1 MGGKFST
8 GNGGAPP
15 QGGTGTSSA
24 NGGRVPL
31 ERAAISPGQGAPSRY
46 RPLSQQL
53 AIVPTVSV
61 VIPAKNEAQNLPIVL
76 GSLPDWV
83 DEVVLVDGHSVD
95 QTIAVAR
102 QCRPDIKVVTQ
113 PGEGKGNALLTGFKA
128 CTSDI
133 VVMMDGDGSTP
144 GTEIVRFV
152 AALVAGAD
160 FAKGS
165 RFANSGGSD
174 DITVGR
180 RLGNRILSGLVNL
193 TFGTRYTDLCYG
205 YNAFWSKHL
214 SDLYLDCGGFE
225 IETVMNI
232 RAAKA
237 ALRVQEVPSRERPR
251 VHGKSN
257 LHVVADGWRILK
269 AITVEASPRSHP
281 QPPEEGDFPPP
292 VAAAMTEAEAV
303 LHPTHGGIDWERT
316 VTQDLIDLT
325 GGGAAPAR
333 DGCVPDEFAVPGE
346 VVGTRS
352 DGSPSSVAPQAQ
364 LEDRTTPAAARRA
377 VDASRGMVSV
387 VICAYTNERWDDTRA
402 AVQSV
407 KDQSFANREIILVVD
422 HNPALY
428 SSFAAALPDI
438 TVTENREERGLS
450 GGKNTGLGVARGDVV
465 AFLDDDAVAEQDWL
479 KFLVHSYEDPA
490 VVGVGGLTLP
500 LWEEPR
506 PSWFP
511 KEFDWVVGCTYRGM
525 AESRGPVRN
534 LLGGNASFRRH
545 TLERVGGFQN
555 GIGRSSGRRP
565 LGCEETELCI
575 RVSQQLPGSVFL
587 FDDRAIIWHRIPA
600 GRSRF
605 SYFRSRC
612 YAEGLSKA
620 QVTANVGTRDGLS
633 TERRYATRT
642 LPTGIVQGVTDVMHG
657 DASGLER
664 TGAITVG
671 LCSTAAGYVAGSLRR
686 TKKRAPDDGEREAAG
701 ADQVH
706 QHPR

>member
-1 MGGKFST
+1 M
-8 GNGGAPP
+8 
-15 QGGTGTSSA
+15 SSA
-24 NGGRVPL
+24 SESRVTAEL
-31 ERAAISPGQGAPSRY
+31 TAIPPGQGAHSRY

-61 VIPAKNEAQNLPIVL
+61 VIPVKNEARNLPMVL
-76 GSLPDWV
+76 ASLPDWV

-95 QTIAVAR
+95 ETIAVAQ

-113 PGEGKGNALLTGFKA
+113 PGKGKGDALVAGFKA

-174 DITVGR
+174 DITAGR

-205 YNAFWSKHL
+205 YNAFWSDQL
-214 SDLYLDCGGFE
+214 PDLYLDCGGFE

-257 LHVVADGWRILK
+257 LHVVHDGWRILK
-269 AITVEASPRSHP
+269 AITVEASPRSHRHP
-281 QPPEEGDFPPP
+281 LEEYDYPAA
-292 VAAAMTEAEAV
+292 VAATMTQAKGVRDLTDDA
-303 LHPTHGGIDWERT
+303 IDWEQAS
-316 VTQDLIDLT
+316 TQDLGDLT
-325 GGGAAPAR
+325 DEGDAPATN
-333 DGCVPDEFAVPGE
+333 GNVPDQVADPDE
-346 VVGTRS
+346 VVGGS
-352 DGSPSSVAPQAQ
+352 DGPPNSVAPMAKT
-364 LEDRTTPAAARRA
+364 EDWISHAVVQRR
-377 VDASRGMVSV
+377 VDAHQGMVSV
-387 VICAYTNERWDDTRA
+387 VICAYTEQRWDDTLA

-407 KDQSFANREIILVVD
+407 RDQSFANREIILVVD
-422 HNPALY
+422 HNPALHA
-428 SSFAAALPDI
+428 SFAAALPDI
-438 TVTENREERGLS
+438 TVIENREEQGLS
-450 GGKNTGLGVARGDVV
+450 GGKNTGLGVARGDLV

-479 KFLVHSYEDPA
+479 KFFVDSYEDPA

-506 PSWFP
+506 PAWFP

-525 AESRGPVRN
+525 AESPGPVRN
-534 LLGGNASFRRH
+534 LLGGNASFRRD
-545 TLERVGGFQN
+545 TLTRVGGFQN
-555 GIGRSSGRRP
+555 GIGRSAGRRP

-575 RVSQQLPGSVFL
+575 RVNQQLPGSVFL
-587 FDDRAIIWHRIPA
+587 FDDRAIIWHRIPV

-620 QVTANVGTRDGLS
+620 QVTANVGTRDGLA
-633 TERRYATRT
+633 TERRYVART
-642 LPTGIVQGVTDVMHG
+642 LPSGIVHGVTDLMHG

-664 TGAITVG
+664 AGAITAG

-686 TKKRAPDDGEREAAG
+686 TRNGAAPDAELDAASV
-701 ADQVH
+701 DEVH
-706 QHPR
+706 QRQE

>member
-1 MGGKFST
+1 MGGTFST
-8 GNGGAPP
+8 GAGGASA
-15 QGGTGTSSA
+15 GGTEASA
-24 NGGRVPL
+24 TNGRPVAAEPL
-31 ERAAISPGQGAPSRY
+31 ARPPNQGLLARY

-61 VIPAKNEAQNLPIVL
+61 VIPVKNEARNLPMVL

-95 QTIAVAR
+95 ETIAVAR

-113 PGEGKGNALLTGFKA
+113 PGKGKGDALLAGFKA

-180 RLGNRILSGLVNL
+180 RLGNRIFSGLVNL

-205 YNAFWSKHL
+205 YNAFWSEHL
-214 SDLYLDCGGFE
+214 PDLYLDCGGFE

-257 LHVVADGWRILK
+257 LHVVFDGWRILK
-269 AITVEASPRSHP
+269 AITAEASPRSHR
-281 QPPEEGDFPPP
+281 QPAEEDMYSPA
-292 VAAAMTEAEAV
+292 VAAAMAKAEAV
-303 LHPTHGGIDWERT
+303 LHPAEGAVELERASEPG
-316 VTQDLIDLT
+316 V
-325 GGGAAPAR
+325 GAVLGDAP
-333 DGCVPDEFAVPGE
+333 DSG
-346 VVGTRS
+346 
-352 DGSPSSVAPQAQ
+352 AQ
-364 LEDRTTPAAARRA
+364 LEDLPTPAAARSA
-377 VDASRGMVSV
+377 LDPSRGMVSV
-387 VICAYTNERWDDTRA
+387 VICAYTEQRWDDTNA
-402 AVQSV
+402 AVESV
-407 KDQSFANREIILVVD
+407 RQQSFANREIILVVD

-428 SSFAAALPDI
+428 ASFAAALPDV
-438 TVTENREERGLS
+438 TVIENRQEQGLS
-450 GGKNTGLGVARGDVV
+450 GGKNTGIGAARGDVV

-506 PSWFP
+506 PAWFP
-511 KEFDWVVGCTYRGM
+511 RNSTGWSAARTSACP
-525 AESRGPVRN
+525 SRGAPGSEPPGWQCLVP
-534 LLGGNASFRRH
+534 SRH
-545 TLERVGGFQN
+545 A
-555 GIGRSSGRRP
+555 GRRRRFP
-565 LGCEETELCI
+565 E
-575 RVSQQLPGSVFL
+575 RN
-587 FDDRAIIWHRIPA
+587 RALQRAP
-600 GRSRF
+600 
-605 SYFRSRC
+605 
-612 YAEGLSKA
+612 
-620 QVTANVGTRDGLS
+620 
-633 TERRYATRT
+633 ATR
-642 LPTGIVQGVTDVMHG
+642 L
-657 DASGLER
+657 
-664 TGAITVG
+664 
-671 LCSTAAGYVAGSLRR
+671 
-686 TKKRAPDDGEREAAG
+686 
-701 ADQVH
+701 
-706 QHPR
+706 

>member
-8 GNGGAPP
+8 G
-15 QGGTGTSSA
+15 
-24 NGGRVPL
+24 
-31 ERAAISPGQGAPSRY
+31 ERAASEGGAGASAANGHAVAAERVDGPPGQGLRSQY
-46 RPLSQQL
+46 RPVSQQL

-61 VIPAKNEAQNLPIVL
+61 VIPAKNEARNLPMVL
-76 GSLPDWV
+76 GSLPEWV
-83 DEVVLVDGHSVD
+83 DEVVLVDGHSAD
-95 QTIAVAR
+95 ETIAVAR

-113 PGEGKGNALLTGFKA
+113 PGKGKGDALLAGFKA

-144 GTEIVRFV
+144 GSEIVRFV

-180 RLGNRILSGLVNL
+180 RLGNRIFSGLVNL
-193 TFGTRYTDLCYG
+193 AFGTRYTDLCYG
-205 YNAFWSKHL
+205 YNAFWSEHL
-214 SDLYLDCGGFE
+214 PDLYLDCGGFE

-257 LHVVADGWRILK
+257 LHVVFDGWRILK
-269 AITVEASPRSHP
+269 AITAEASPRSHP
-281 QPPEEGDFPPP
+281 QPPEEDLYSPA
-292 VAAAMTEAEAV
+292 VRAAMAKAETV
-303 LHPTHGGIDWERT
+303 LHPAADAVEVERPT
-316 VTQDLIDLT
+316 EPDVGPLGHDEPD
-325 GGGAAPAR
+325 P
-333 DGCVPDEFAVPGE
+333 DGP
-346 VVGTRS
+346 
-352 DGSPSSVAPQAQ
+352 
-364 LEDRTTPAAARRA
+364 LENLPTPAAARSA
-377 VDASRGMVSV
+377 VVVPSRGMVSV
-387 VICAYTNERWDDTRA
+387 VICAYTEQRWDDTHA
-402 AVQSV
+402 AVESV
-407 KDQSFANREIILVVD
+407 RQQSFAKREIILVVD

-428 SSFAAALPDI
+428 ASFAAALPDV
-438 TVTENREERGLS
+438 TVMENRQQQGLS
-450 GGKNTGLGVARGDVV
+450 GGKNTGLGAARGDVV

-479 KFLVHSYEDPA
+479 KFLVHAYEDPA

-506 PSWFP
+506 PAWFP
-511 KEFDWVVGCTYRGM
+511 EEFDWVVGCTYRGM
-525 AESRGPVRN
+525 TESRGPVRN
-534 LLGGNASFRRH
+534 LLGGNASFRRD

-555 GIGRSSGRRP
+555 GIGRSSGKRP

-575 RVSQQLPGSVFL
+575 RVSQQLPGSLFL

-642 LPTGIVQGVTDVMHG
+642 LPSGIVHGVADTMHG

-686 TKKRAPDDGEREAAG
+686 KKKRRPADGGLDAAG
-701 ADQVH
+701 GDPVH
-706 QHPR
+706 PPQQ

>member
-1 MGGKFST
+1 VIRKGCVGIEGRTPTST
-8 GNGGAPP
+8 GGLSRGESV
-15 QGGTGTSSA
+15 TTFA
-24 NGGRVPL
+24 NGSGVSAELTAMPPS
-31 ERAAISPGQGAPSRY
+31 EGALSRY

-53 AIVPTVSV
+53 AIAPTVSV
-61 VIPAKNEAQNLPIVL
+61 VIPAKNEARNLPIVL
-76 GSLPDWV
+76 GSLPEWV
-83 DEVVLVDGHSVD
+83 NEVVLVDGHSVD
-95 QTIAVAR
+95 QTVVVA
-102 QCRPDIKVVTQ
+102 QECRPDIKVVTQ
-113 PGEGKGNALLTGFKA
+113 PGKGKGDALLAGFEA

-160 FAKGS
+160 YAKGS

-174 DITVGR
+174 DITAGR

-232 RAAKA
+232 RAAKS

-251 VHGKSN
+251 MHGKSN
-257 LHVVADGWRILK
+257 LHVVFDGWRILK
-269 AITVEASPRSHP
+269 AITIEASPRSHP
-281 QPPEEGDFPPP
+281 QPPEENDYPPA
-292 VAAAMTEAEAV
+292 VAAAMPEVEAV
-303 LHPTHGGIDWERT
+303 GHPTGSSIDWGRA
-316 VTQDLIDLT
+316 VLDLT
-325 GGGAAPAR
+325 EGGALPAT
-333 DGCVPDEFAVPGE
+333 DGAVPE
-346 VVGTRS
+346 QVVGTRS
-352 DGSPSSVAPQAQ
+352 DGAPIRVAPTAQ
-364 LEDRTTPAAARRA
+364 LEETTTPAAARRPP
-377 VDASRGMVSV
+377 DSPGMVSV
-387 VICAYTNERWDDTRA
+387 VICAYTEQRWNDTQA

-407 KDQSFANREIILVVD
+407 RDQSFADREIILVVD
-422 HNPALY
+422 HNPTLHA
-428 SSFAAALPDI
+428 SFVAALPDI
-438 TVTENREERGLS
+438 TVIENREQRGLS

-479 KFLVHSYEDPA
+479 KFLVDSYEDPA
-490 VVGVGGLTLP
+490 VVGVGGVTLP

-506 PSWFP
+506 PAWFP

-525 AESRGPVRN
+525 PESRGPVRN
-534 LLGGNASFRRH
+534 PLGGNASFRRD
-545 TLERVGGFQN
+545 TLERIGGFQS
-555 GIGRSSGRRP
+555 GIGRSAGGRP

-575 RVSQQLPGSVFL
+575 RVSQRWPGSVFL
-587 FDDRAIIWHRIPA
+587 FDERAIIWHRIPS

-633 TERRYATRT
+633 TERRYVTTT
-642 LPTGIVQGVTDVMHG
+642 LATGIVQGVTDMMHG
-657 DASGLER
+657 DASGLVR
-664 TGAITVG
+664 AGAITVG
-671 LCSTAAGYVAGSLRR
+671 LCSTAAGYVAGSFGRAR
-686 TKKRAPDDGEREAAG
+686 KRAPGNGEQDAAR
-701 ADQVH
+701 ANQIR
-706 QHPR
+706 QLPR

>member
-8 GNGGAPP
+8 GPAGASV
-15 QGGTGTSSA
+15 GGTGASA
-24 NGGRVPL
+24 TNGRSVAAKRVARP
-31 ERAAISPGQGAPSRY
+31 PDQGVLARY

-61 VIPAKNEAQNLPIVL
+61 VIPVKNEARNLPMVL

-95 QTIAVAR
+95 ETIAVAR

-113 PGEGKGNALLTGFKA
+113 PGKGKGDALLAGFKA

-180 RLGNRILSGLVNL
+180 RLGNRIFSGLVNL

-205 YNAFWSKHL
+205 YNAFWSEHL
-214 SDLYLDCGGFE
+214 PDLYLDCGGFE

-257 LHVVADGWRILK
+257 LHVVFDGWRILK
-269 AITVEASPRSHP
+269 AITAEASPRSHR
-281 QPPEEGDFPPP
+281 QPAEEDMYSPA
-292 VAAAMTEAEAV
+292 VAAAMAKAEAV
-303 LHPTHGGIDWERT
+303 LHPAEGAVELERASEPG
-316 VTQDLIDLT
+316 VGVFLGD
-325 GGGAAPAR
+325 AP
-333 DGCVPDEFAVPGE
+333 D
-346 VVGTRS
+346 
-352 DGSPSSVAPQAQ
+352 SVAQ
-364 LEDRTTPAAARRA
+364 LEDLPTPVAALRA
-377 VDASRGMVSV
+377 LDPSRGMVSV
-387 VICAYTNERWDDTRA
+387 VICAYTEQRWDDTNA
-402 AVQSV
+402 AVESV
-407 KDQSFANREIILVVD
+407 RQQSFANREIILVVD

-428 SSFAAALPDI
+428 ASFAAALPDV
-438 TVTENREERGLS
+438 TVIENRQEQGLS
-450 GGKNTGLGVARGDVV
+450 GGKNTGIGAARGDVV

-479 KFLVHSYEDPA
+479 KYLVHSYEDPA

-506 PSWFP
+506 PAWFP
-511 KEFDWVVGCTYRGM
+511 KEFDWVVGCTYLGM
-525 AESRGPVRN
+525 SESRGPVRN
-534 LLGGNASFRRH
+534 LLGGNASFRRE
-545 TLERVGGFQN
+545 TLEGVGGFQN

-575 RVSQQLPGSVFL
+575 RVSQQLPGSLFL

-633 TERRYATRT
+633 TERRYATKT
-642 LPTGIVQGVTDVMHG
+642 LPTGILHGVTDTMHG

-686 TKKRAPDDGEREAAG
+686 KKKRRPVAGERDAAG
-701 ADQVH
+701 ADPA
-706 QHPR
+706 HPQER